1 MKSPFAKKHVTIAGL
16 GRSALGAAR
25 LLQAVGAHPF
35 VTDAADVPSMQPWK
49 NELDA
54 LGVPYECGG
63 HTERAIDPCDLLVMS
78 PGVPAKAPAFAP
90 LLARGVPMIAELELG
105 FLHTQAR
112 VIAVTGTNGKT
123 TVTEL
128 LRAILAECGERVVL
142 AGNNATPLSLAA
154 LEAPDARYAVVE
166 VSSYQLETCEQFR
179 PWLGC
184 VLNLS
189 PDHLARHTDMNGYAA
204 AKAKLFA
211 RQGEGDVAVIN
222 EDDPYTRV
230 MPTPSGVR
238 RLGFSLHR
246 EVADGLWTDG
256 DGIFEGRARIARLS
270 DIPIPGRHNV
280 ANVLAALTLL
290 RAGEFPWE
298 PVLHGLRAFRAVE
311 HRIEL
316 VAEIDGVRYYNDSK
330 STNIDSLRVAL
341 ESFREPIV
349 LIAGGRGKGA
359 DYGVLAP
366 LVTAR
371 TRHLVCIGEDA
382 PLLQAAFGTARPTS
396 HAESMA
402 EAVAQARD
410 IAQTGEVVL
419 LSPGCA
425 SFDWYNNFEER
436 GHDFKRCVLALCAR
450 SEEMAQ

>member
-1 MKSPFAKKHVTIAGL
+1 MNSPFTDKHVTVAGL
-16 GRSALGAAR
+16 GRSAVGAAR

-35 VTDAADVPSMQPWK
+35 VTDAADTPVMQHWK
-49 NELDA
+49 DQLDA

-63 HTERAIDPCDLLVMS
+63 HTTRAFDPCDVLVMS
-78 PGVPAKAPAFAP
+78 PGVPAKSTAFAP
-90 LLARGVPMIAELELG
+90 LLARGVPMLAELELG
-105 FLHTQAR
+105 FLHTSAR

-128 LRAILAECGERVVL
+128 LRAMIAACGDSVVL
-142 AGNNATPLSLAA
+142 AGNNATPLSLAT
-154 LEAPDARYAVVE
+154 LEQPDARYAVVE
-166 VSSYQLETCEQFR
+166 VSSYQLETCAQFR

-184 VLNLS
+184 VLNLT
-189 PDHLARHTDMNGYAA
+189 PDHLARHGDMDGYAA

-211 RQGEGDVAVIN
+211 RQGEGDVAVLN
-222 EDDPYTRV
+222 EDDPHTRA
-230 MPTPSGVR
+230 MPTPTGVR
-238 RLGFSLHR
+238 RMSFSLHR

-256 DGIFEGRARIARLS
+256 DGIFDGRARVAHLS

-298 PVLHGLRAFRAVE
+298 PVIHGLRNFKAVE
-311 HRIEL
+311 HRLEF
-316 VAEIDGVRYYNDSK
+316 VAEIDGVRYFNDSK

-341 ESFREPIV
+341 ESFPTPIV

-359 DYGVLAP
+359 DYSVLAP
-366 LVTAR
+366 LITAH

-382 PLLQAAFGTARPTS
+382 PLLEAAFGSLRTTS
-396 HAESMA
+396 HAMSMA
-402 EAVAQARD
+402 DAVAQARGA
-410 IAQTGEVVL
+410 AQAGDVVL

-436 GHDFKRCVLALCAR
+436 GHDFKRCVQALPAR
-450 SEEMAQ
+450 LEEVSR